1 MDIRQL
7 ESLLEV
13 IHSPTMTRAA
23 ENLRLSPAAVS
34 RQIQALASELG
45 VDLFVK
51 SGRKLTP
58 TPAALRLAEQAKA
71 VMVRFQYLKKD
82 FANDAARDS
91 RPFHFASGTTTLIY
105 RLASPALGHPINKL
119 RKELPNLDLHVS
131 VLTTEGIVAGL
142 LDRQFDLG
150 LISLPVKTNNL
161 RIVPLFD
168 EELLVIRPSP
178 KQVHGNHIG
187 MIRPSQLENVPFLLY
202 TKGTNMRQV
211 IDRFLESL
219 GLKPR
224 VIMEASDT
232 EAIKHL
238 VESGLG
244 YSILPEHALRRS
256 TKYFQTL
263 RVAGHRLIR
272 RQAFAMPL
280 TSRPRALTEYVAM
293 FLKKAL
299 DNSR

>member
-13 IHSPTMTRAA
+13 IHSPTMTQAA

-34 RQIQALASELG
+34 RQIQALTSELG

-51 SGRKLTP
+51 SGRKITP
-58 TPAALRLAEQAKA
+58 TPAALRLAEQATA

-82 FANDAARDS
+82 FANDAARDPL
-91 RPFHFASGTTTLIY
+91 PFHFASGTTTLIY
-105 RLASPALGHPINKL
+105 RLASPEFGRPFNKL
-119 RKELPNLDLHVS
+119 RKQLPNLDLHVS
-131 VLTTEGIVAGL
+131 VLTTEAIVAGL

-161 RIVPLFD
+161 RIIPLFD
-168 EELLVIRPSP
+168 EELLLLRPSAKP
-178 KQVHGNHIG
+178 VRGNHIG
-187 MIRPSQLENVPFLLY
+187 VVHPSQLENVPFLLY
-202 TKGTNMRQV
+202 TKGTNMRQL
-211 IDRFLESL
+211 IDSFLESV

-256 TKYFQTL
+256 MKFFQRL
-263 RVAGHRLIR
+263 RIAGHRLVR

-280 TSRPRALTEYVAM
+280 TSRPRALTEYVAT

-299 DNSR
+299 DNPR